1 MTNKDVFST
10 HRFMQVLFLQY

>member
-10 HRFMQVLFLQY
+10 HRFMQVLLF